1 VKLVAFEISRVLGV
15 LAAMGILALWLI
27 FAFANPY
34 DPSGLAF
41 DARLTTAVMIFLAG
55 FGLLAALAG
64 RPFWMAFIFA
74 AMFVPVGFY
83 VLGTPGLFMWIGI
96 LELAFLATALL
107 MIFTRTELPN
117 AIQEQANRGTG

>member
-1 VKLVAFEISRVLGV
+1 MKQVTFEISRVFGV
-15 LAAMGILALWLI
+15 LAALGIIALWLI

-41 DARLTTAVMIFLAG
+41 DAQLTTAVMVFLAG

-64 RPFWMAFIFA
+64 RPFWMAFFFA

-83 VLGTPGLFMWIGI
+83 VLGTPGIFLWIGI
-96 LELAFLATALL
+96 LELAFLAAAVV
-107 MIFTRTELPN
+107 MAFTRSKP
-117 AIQEQANRGTG
+117 QQAD